1 MSARLYI
8 LNQLTFDLDIF
19 ACVWAMTIA
28 RRGLRVKVIG
38 QSQRSMHKCVCYT
51 SIYCGILRVLID
63 GRSSRFPL
71 RRHQLPASA
80 ASRAARHDQRQRR
93 SPARVGVVTRSVWP
107 RSSIEGSFC
116 SEVNTKCHVTLLRSA
131 SWWCGVLAICTC
143 NREALRSIHACWSWS
158 AFLETASYRSVR
170 GSTLSGGRVGVR
182 GRFKEH
188 TA

>member
-1 MSARLYI
+1 MCMGHDHSSPGIESQGHRSESKVNAQMCVLYEY
-8 LNQLTFDLDIF
+8 L
-19 ACVWAMTIA
+19 
-28 RRGLRVKVIG
+28 LR
-38 QSQRSMHKCVCYT
+38 HPT
-51 SIYCGILRVLID
+51 SSDY

-116 SEVNTKCHVTLLRSA
+116 SEVNTKCHVTLLCSA

-158 AFLETASYRSVR
+158 AFLGTASYRSVR